1 MFAPPGQNFF
11 VKEMEGAMSLK
22 GPWLGLL
29 VSGFILWAGSGRAQV
44 YNVTFLHTPPAKIL
58 EGRDFVIN
66 GNIIGADQVSIAALN
81 FRRQGE
87 AEYQVRELRLVSGD
101 RYEGKI
107 PGDSVV
113 PPAIEYFCYAV
124 DFEGNR
130 HIIFASEKEPQL
142 VAVVSRDSLDAAEP
156 EIKEPKEPV
165 EEKKPEGGAG
175 EAPVP
180 VAGQR
185 IAMAT
190 RTDLEIEGAPAIVS
204 VVTRDEIRGMGAATV
219 ADVLDQLPGIS
230 VNRTVSGEYRLVVR
244 GVQSDPEVLVLLDGH
259 RINDPYD
266 GVSLLEFPAEA
277 VERIEVVRGPAAAL
291 FGSGAFAGA
300 VHIFTR
306 KGADPHGSAG
316 YGLFNTIR
324 ASAGGGHQTEGFAIG
339 GQIQFVTSAGHDRLV
354 ESDVLTGVSDED
366 PAADVSNTPAGV
378 DDSRMQV
385 HAQLDGS
392 LKQLAG
398 GELGL
403 AAHYLYQKRG
413 AFVGKFDSL
422 DHGSE
427 LSLHLINTDLY
438 YRVPIGKSFSLDARA
453 FFDTHMV
460 ERAFKVIPAAD
471 QPYEAGSILL
481 TDGLKESIAY
491 QVMIMGAEVLS
502 VFQALENNILVSGVV
517 FEYISLPEFTQSRDP
532 GSVDCDND
540 VLQVQGFEL
549 PCGKFE
555 GAPSGKNRIA
565 VGFFAQDQW
574 TDILAGLDLLAGF
587 RLDYF
592 TDVGLAFTP
601 RVSAVYSPL
610 DGLWIKAQ
618 YSRAFRAPTFQE
630 LYDDPEFDPLKTFRG
645 NSKLESVV
653 VDTLEF
659 GLEGRFSH
667 RRIDYRMQAVF
678 FYSMIKDSI
687 ESPDT
692 GAGIPQY
699 DNIESLDILGT
710 EVEGIARFGE
720 RSRLFVN
727 TSWFRAET
735 SYTGEQDSSYIT
747 DVPQLRFNLGFD
759 LAVLSWLNLH
769 LGVGYGS
776 ERRNNVRRQLEM
788 LRSFRIP
795 AYTLVRAGVS
805 TEPILFD
812 HLALYFQATNIFD
825 YNMRD
830 PLPRPDLLPGLI
842 PRAPFSFMAGLVW
855 RP

>member
-1 MFAPPGQNFF
+1 
-11 VKEMEGAMSLK
+11 MEGAMGLK

-29 VSGFILWAGSGRAQV
+29 VGTFMLWAGNGSAQM
-44 YNVTFLHTPPAKIL
+44 YNVTFLHTPPAKVL
-58 EGRDFVIN
+58 EGRDFVIT

-87 AEYQVRELRLVSGD
+87 TAFQVRELRLVSGD
-101 RYEGKI
+101 RYEGMI
-107 PGDSVV
+107 PGDKVV
-113 PPAIEYFCYAV
+113 PPGIEYFCYAV
-124 DFEGNR
+124 DFDGNR
-130 HIIFASEKEPQL
+130 LIIFASEKEPQR
-142 VAVVSRDSLDAAEP
+142 VAVVSRESLDGDPVKKKTEKPAGEKGP
-156 EIKEPKEPV
+156 E
-165 EEKKPEGGAG
+165 EGGAE
-175 EAPVP
+175 EARPP
-180 VAGQR
+180 VAGPR
-185 IAMAT
+185 IKMAT
-190 RTDLEIEGAPAIVS
+190 RTNLEIEGAPAVVS
-204 VVTRDEIRGMGAATV
+204 VVTREEIRGMGATTV
-219 ADVLDQLPGIS
+219 ADVLGQLPGIS

-259 RINDPYD
+259 RINDPYN
-266 GVSLLEFPAEA
+266 GASLLEFPAEG
-277 VERIEVVRGPAAAL
+277 VERIEVVRGPAAVL
-291 FGSGAFAGA
+291 YGSGAFAGA

-306 KGADPHGSAG
+306 KNADPHGSAG

-324 ASAGGGHQTEGFAIG
+324 VSAGGGHHTDGYAVG
-339 GQIQFVTSAGHDRLV
+339 GQVQFVTSGGHDRMV

-366 PAADVSNTPAGV
+366 PSEDVSNTPAGV

-385 HAQLDGS
+385 HVQLDGS

-403 AAHYLYQKRG
+403 AAHYLFQKRG

-427 LSLHLINTDLY
+427 LALHLIDTELY

-460 ERAFKVIPAAD
+460 ERAFKVIPAAA
-471 QPYEAGSILL
+471 QPYQAGSILL
-481 TDGLKESIAY
+481 SDGLEESVAY
-491 QVMIMGAEVLS
+491 QVMIMGTEVLS
-502 VFQALENNILVSGVV
+502 VFQAMENNVLVSGVV
-517 FEYISLPEFTQSRDP
+517 FEYLSLPEFTQTRDP
-532 GSVDCDND
+532 GSVACDND
-540 VLQVQGFEL
+540 VLQVRGFEL
-549 PCGKFE
+549 PCGE
-555 GAPSGKNRIA
+555 SQGAPSGKNRIA

-574 TDILAGLDLLAGF
+574 TDIVAGLDLLAGF

-592 TDVGLAFTP
+592 TDAGLAFTP
-601 RVSAVYSPL
+601 RVAAVYSPL
-610 DGLWIKAQ
+610 DGLWMKAM

-630 LYDDPEFDPLKTFRG
+630 LYDDPGFDPLKTFRG
-645 NSKLESVV
+645 NEELESVV
-653 VDTLEF
+653 VDTMEF

-667 RRIDYRMQAVF
+667 QRTDFRLQAVF
-678 FYSMIKDSI
+678 FYSLVKDGI

-699 DNIESLDILGT
+699 GNIEALDILGT
-710 EVEGIARFGE
+710 EVEGVARFGE

-735 SYTGEQDSSYIT
+735 SFTGEQDSSYIT

-759 LAVLSWLNLH
+759 LAVLSWLNVH

-795 AYTLVRAGVS
+795 AYTLVRAGLS

-825 YNMRD
+825 HDIRD
-830 PLPRPDLLPGLI
+830 PLPRPDRLPGLI
-842 PRAPFSFMAGLVW
+842 PRAPFSFMAGLIW

>member
-1 MFAPPGQNFF
+1 
-11 VKEMEGAMSLK
+11 MEDAMGLK
-22 GPWLGLL
+22 CPWLGLMVGTFL
-29 VSGFILWAGSGRAQV
+29 LWASSGSAQT
-44 YNVTFLHTPPAKIL
+44 YNVTFLHTPPAKVL
-58 EGRDFVIN
+58 EGRDFVLT

-87 AEYQVRELRLVSGD
+87 TEFHVRELRLVSGD

-107 PGDSVV
+107 PGDSVK
-113 PPAIEYFCYAV
+113 PPGIEYFCYAV

-130 HIIFASEKEPQL
+130 LIIFASEKEPQR
-142 VAVVSRDSLDAAEP
+142 VAVVSRESLDA
-156 EIKEPKEPV
+156 EPV
-165 EEKKPEGGAG
+165 KKKPDKPAGGKGPQEGGAE
-175 EAPVP
+175 EARTP
-180 VAGQR
+180 VAGPR
-185 IAMAT
+185 IEMAT
-190 RTDLEIEGAPAIVS
+190 RTPLEVAGAPAVVS
-204 VVTRDEIRGMGAATV
+204 VVTRDDIRGMGATTV

-244 GVQSDPEVLVLLDGH
+244 GMQSDPGMLVLLDGH

-266 GVSLLEFPAEA
+266 GAPLLEFPAEA
-277 VERIEVVRGPAAAL
+277 VERIEVVRGPAAVL
-291 FGSGAFAGA
+291 YGSGAFAGA

-306 KGADPHGSAG
+306 RNADLHGSAG
-316 YGLFNTIR
+316 YGRFNTFR
-324 ASAGGGHQTEGFAIG
+324 VSAGGGHHTDGYTVG
-339 GQIQFVTSAGHDRLV
+339 GQVQFVTSGGHDRMV
-354 ESDVLTGVSDED
+354 ESDVLTGVSHED
-366 PAADVSNTPAGV
+366 PAEDVSNTPAGV

-385 HAQLDGS
+385 HAQLDAS
-392 LKQLAG
+392 LRQLAG

-403 AAHYLYQKRG
+403 AANYLFQSRG

-427 LSLHLINTDLY
+427 LTLHLIDTELY
-438 YRVPIGKSFSLDARA
+438 YRVPIGKRFSLDARA

-460 ERAFKVIPAAD
+460 EKAFMVIPAAEL
-471 QPYEAGSILL
+471 PYQAGTISLS
-481 TDGLKESIAY
+481 DGLRESVAY
-491 QVMIMGAEVLS
+491 QVMTMGAEVLS
-502 VFQALENNILVSGVV
+502 VFQAMENNVLVGGLV
-517 FEYISLPEFTQSRDP
+517 FEYLSLPEFTQTRDA
-532 GSVDCDND
+532 GSVACDND
-540 VLQVQGFEL
+540 VLQVRGFEL
-549 PCGKFE
+549 PCGE
-555 GAPSGKNRIA
+555 SQGAPSGKNRIA

-574 TDILAGLDLLAGF
+574 TDIVAGLDLLAGF

-592 TDVGLAFTP
+592 TDAGLAFTP
-601 RVSAVYSPL
+601 RVAAVYSPVE
-610 DGLWIKAQ
+610 GLWIKAM

-630 LYDDPEFDPLKTFRG
+630 LYDDPGFDPLKTFRG
-645 NSKLESVV
+645 NEELESVI
-653 VDTLEF
+653 VDTMEF
-659 GLEGRFSH
+659 GLESRFSH
-667 RRIDYRMQAVF
+667 RRTDFRLQAVF
-678 FYSMIKDSI
+678 FYSLVKDGI

-699 DNIESLDILGT
+699 GNIEALDILGT
-710 EVEGIARFGE
+710 EVEGVARFGE

-735 SYTGEQDSSYIT
+735 SFTGEQDSSYIT

-759 LAVLSWLNLH
+759 LAVLSWLNVH

-795 AYTLVRAGVS
+795 AYTLVRAGLS

-825 YNMRD
+825 YDMRD
-830 PLPRPDLLPGLI
+830 PLPRPDRLPGLI
-842 PRAPFSFMAGLVW
+842 PRAPFSFMAGLIW

>member
-1 MFAPPGQNFF
+1 MG
-11 VKEMEGAMSLK
+11 LK

-29 VSGFILWAGSGRAQV
+29 VGTIVLWSGSGSAQM
-44 YNVTFLHTPPAKIL
+44 YNVTFLHTPPAKVL
-58 EGRDFVIN
+58 EGRDFIIT

-87 AEYQVRELRLVSGD
+87 TEFQVRELRLVSGD
-101 RYEGKI
+101 KYEGKI
-107 PGDSVV
+107 PGDKVA

-130 HIIFASEKEPQL
+130 LIIFASEKEPQR
-142 VAVVSRDSLDAAEP
+142 VAVVSRESLDTAEP
-156 EIKEPKEPV
+156 P
-165 EEKKPEGGAG
+165 EKKPDMPAGGKEPEGKGTEEARQPAAG
-175 EAPVP
+175 P
-180 VAGQR
+180 R

-190 RTDLEIEGAPAIVS
+190 RTELEVEGAPSIVS
-204 VVTRDEIRGMGAATV
+204 VATREDIRGMGAATV
-219 ADVLDQLPGIS
+219 AEVLEQLPGIS
-230 VNRTVSGEYRLVVR
+230 VNRTVSGEYRMVIR
-244 GVQSDPEVLVLLDGH
+244 GIQSDPEVLVLLDGH
-259 RINDPYD
+259 RINDPYN
-266 GVSLLEFPAEA
+266 GSALLEFPAEA
-277 VERIEVVRGPAAAL
+277 VERIEVVRGPAAVL
-291 FGSGAFAGA
+291 YGSGAFAGA

-306 KGADPHGSAG
+306 KSAAPHGSAG
-316 YGLFNTIR
+316 YGLFNTVR
-324 ASAGGGHQTEGFAIG
+324 VSAGGGHDSDGYSAG
-339 GQIQFVTSAGHDRLV
+339 GQVQFVTSGGHDRMV
-354 ESDVLTGVSDED
+354 ESDVLAGVSHED
-366 PAADVSNTPAGV
+366 PSEDVSNTPAGV

-385 HAQLDGS
+385 HAQLDAS

-403 AAHYLYQKRG
+403 AAHYFFQKRG

-427 LSLHLINTDLY
+427 LSLHLIDTDLY

-453 FFDTHMV
+453 FFDTRMV
-460 ERAFKVIPAAD
+460 DQAFMVIPAAEL
-471 QPYEAGSILL
+471 PYQAGSISLS
-481 TDGLKESIAY
+481 DGLEESVAY
-491 QVMIMGAEVLS
+491 QVMITGAEVLS
-502 VFQALENNILVSGVV
+502 VFRALENNVLVSGAV
-517 FEYISLPEFTQSRDP
+517 FEYLSLPEFTQTRSA
-532 GSVDCDND
+532 GSVSCDNG
-540 VLQVQGFEL
+540 VLQVRGFEL
-549 PCGKFE
+549 PCGE
-555 GAPSGKNRIA
+555 SQGAPAGKDRIM

-574 TDILAGLDLLAGF
+574 TDIVAGLDLLAGF

-592 TDVGLAFTP
+592 TDAGLAFTP

-610 DGLWIKAQ
+610 EGLWIKAL
-618 YSRAFRAPTFQE
+618 YSRAFRTPTFRE
-630 LYDDPEFDPLKTFRG
+630 LYDDPGFDPLRTFRG
-645 NSKLESVV
+645 NPDLKAVV

-667 RRIDYRMQAVF
+667 RRTDYRLQAVF
-678 FYSMIKDSI
+678 FYSLVSDGI

-699 DNIESLDILGT
+699 DNIEALDILGT
-710 EVEGIARFGE
+710 EVEGAARFGE

-735 SYTGEQDSSYIT
+735 SYAGEQDSSYIT

-759 LAVLSWLNLH
+759 LAVLSWLNVH

-795 AYTLVRAGVS
+795 AYTLVRAGLS

-825 YNMRD
+825 HDMRD

-842 PRAPFSFMAGLVW
+842 PRAPFSFMAGLIW

>member
-1 MFAPPGQNFF
+1 
-11 VKEMEGAMSLK
+11 
-22 GPWLGLL
+22 
-29 VSGFILWAGSGRAQV
+29 
-44 YNVTFLHTPPAKIL
+44 
-58 EGRDFVIN
+58 
-66 GNIIGADQVSIAALN
+66 
-81 FRRQGE
+81 
-87 AEYQVRELRLVSGD
+87 
-101 RYEGKI
+101 
-107 PGDSVV
+107 
-113 PPAIEYFCYAV
+113 
-124 DFEGNR
+124 
-130 HIIFASEKEPQL
+130 
-142 VAVVSRDSLDAAEP
+142 
-156 EIKEPKEPV
+156 
-165 EEKKPEGGAG
+165 
-175 EAPVP
+175 
-180 VAGQR
+180 
-185 IAMAT
+185 
-190 RTDLEIEGAPAIVS
+190 
-204 VVTRDEIRGMGAATV
+204 
-219 ADVLDQLPGIS
+219 
-230 VNRTVSGEYRLVVR
+230 
-244 GVQSDPEVLVLLDGH
+244 
-259 RINDPYD
+259 
-266 GVSLLEFPAEA
+266 
-277 VERIEVVRGPAAAL
+277 
-291 FGSGAFAGA
+291 
-300 VHIFTR
+300 
-306 KGADPHGSAG
+306 
-316 YGLFNTIR
+316 
-324 ASAGGGHQTEGFAIG
+324 
-339 GQIQFVTSAGHDRLV
+339 
-354 ESDVLTGVSDED
+354 
-366 PAADVSNTPAGV
+366 
-378 DDSRMQV
+378 
-385 HAQLDGS
+385 
-392 LKQLAG
+392 
-398 GELGL
+398 
-403 AAHYLYQKRG
+403 
-413 AFVGKFDSL
+413 
-422 DHGSE
+422 
-427 LSLHLINTDLY
+427 
-438 YRVPIGKSFSLDARA
+438 
-453 FFDTHMV
+453 MV